1 MNSNPLYLCVEK
13 TKNMNI
19 LIKQATIVDSTS
31 PFNGKVIDIL
41 IEKGIITQL
50 KKTIANEKNYKT
62 IEANDLCVSVGWL
75 DMQVNFCDPGN
86 EHKETLE
93 NGLRAA
99 AKGGFTGVCV
109 MSGTNP
115 PLHNK
120 AQIEY
125 VKNRA
130 KDSLVDVFPIGTI
143 SHNQEGKDLSEMYDM
158 QLAGAVAFSDYKK
171 PIKDAGLI
179 LRALQYSANIN
190 SFIITHC
197 DDKTISYDGQMNE
210 GVTST
215 KLGLKGIPVLAEEL
229 MIQRNLQIL
238 EYTGGKIH
246 FPTISTKGS
255 VELIKKAKANGL
267 SVTAGVA
274 AHNLL
279 LDETELE
286 GFDTNYKVN
295 PPLRSKEDV
304 TAVRKALENGIIDV
318 VVSDHNPQDIESKDL
333 EFDLANNGIIAL
345 QTAFNCMVTGVSKI
359 TLDKIA
365 EALAEHPRHILG
377 LENETIKENVKANL
391 TLFTLND
398 KTTFTEKD
406 NVSKS
411 KNSPFIGKTLNGK
424 VVGVIN
430 NGKVVLN

>member
-1 MNSNPLYLCVEK
+1 
-13 TKNMNI
+13 MNI

-31 PFNGKVIDIL
+31 PFNGKIMDIL

-62 IEANDLCVSVGWL
+62 IEADDLCVSVGWL

-99 AKGGFTGVCV
+99 AKGGFTAVCV

-197 DDKTISYDGQMNE
+197 DDKTISHDGQMNE

-215 KLGLKGIPVLAEEL
+215 KLGLKGIPALAEEL

-274 AHNLL
+274 SHNLL

-365 EALAEHPRHILG
+365 EALAENPRQILG
-377 LENETIKENVKANL
+377 LENETIKENAKANL

>member
-1 MNSNPLYLCVEK
+1 
-13 TKNMNI
+13 MNI

-31 PFNGKVIDIL
+31 PFNGKIMDIL

-62 IEANDLCVSVGWL
+62 IEADDLCVSVGWL

-99 AKGGFTGVCV
+99 AKGGFTAVCV

-197 DDKTISYDGQMNE
+197 DDKTISHDGQMNE

-215 KLGLKGIPVLAEEL
+215 KLGLKGIPALAEEL

-365 EALAEHPRHILG
+365 EVLAENPRQILG

-406 NVSKS
+406 NISKS

>member
-1 MNSNPLYLCVEK
+1 
-13 TKNMNI
+13 MNI

-31 PFNGKVIDIL
+31 PFNGKIMDIL

-50 KKTIANEKNYKT
+50 KKTIANEKNYKM
-62 IEANDLCVSVGWL
+62 IEADDLCVSVGWL

-99 AKGGFTGVCV
+99 AKGGFTAVCV

-143 SHNQEGKDLSEMYDM
+143 SYNQEGKDLSEMYDM

-171 PIKDAGLI
+171 PIKDTGLI

-197 DDKTISYDGQMNE
+197 DDKTISHDGQMNE
-210 GVTST
+210 GITST
-215 KLGLKGIPVLAEEL
+215 KLGLKGIPALAEEL

-267 SVTAGVA
+267 IVTAGVA

-359 TLDKIA
+359 TLDKIS
-365 EALAEHPRHILG
+365 EALAENPRQILG
-377 LENETIKENVKANL
+377 LEKETIKENAKANL